1 MGFEGSLEGYK
12 KPVLTDKTGPPQPVF
27 LRSCNLKPKRPRL
40 LVRSFA
46 VLVQSS
52 CSLFAVL
59 GLDFQALQILDLQ
72 TLID

>member
-1 MGFEGSLEGYK
+1 MRFEGSLEGYK
-12 KPVLTDKTGPPQPVF
+12 KPVLNDKTGSPKPVF
-27 LRSCNLKPKRPRL
+27 LQSCNLKTERPRL

-59 GLDFQALQILDLQ
+59 GLDFQALRTGLKLQ
-72 TLID
+72 